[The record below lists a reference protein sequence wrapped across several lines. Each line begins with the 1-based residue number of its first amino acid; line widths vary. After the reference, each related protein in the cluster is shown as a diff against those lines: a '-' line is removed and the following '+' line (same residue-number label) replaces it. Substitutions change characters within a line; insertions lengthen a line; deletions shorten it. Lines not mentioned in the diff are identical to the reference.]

1 MNDSSDEKSPVPD
14 SGKSYSEE
22 LRLLLAGDV
31 LDNLEPDERLRLE
44 EISRSADDVDS
55 FRESLRH
62 VAAAVSAVSTV
73 SELDIEDLAAGD
85 SATGDMTSTPA
96 GNQMGLSPELIERI
110 RRDASRYLPA
120 ASVAVEDKS
129 APEAILDGRVEPQW
143 FGTSLI
149 GSPRLGSPWIGWC
162 VAASLALVCGWLWIS
177 KPKGD
182 GNSSIARITSSADA
196 AAWIDSHPSAIQLA
210 WDVKDPSLVSG
221 DTGKDAGSIAWDTV
235 SQTGFMRLNRLPVN
249 DPSVQQYQLW
259 IIDPERDDA
268 PIDGGV
274 FDIAHSGESF
284 IPIDARLKVL
294 SPAGFAVTIE
304 KPGGVVVSDQSRLP
318 LLALLTR

>member
-1 MNDSSDEKSPVPD
+1 MDNSADDKSLEPG
-14 SGKSYSEE
+14 SGKPYSEE

-31 LDNLEPDERLRLE
+31 LDDLDPDERLRLV
-44 EISRSADDVDS
+44 EIVHSADDIDS

-62 VAAAVSAVSTV
+62 VAAAVGIVA
-73 SELDIEDLAAGD
+73 ELGIEDLAPV
-85 SATGDMTSTPA
+85 DMTSAQA

-110 RRDASRYLPA
+110 RRDAAHYLPDDQGM
-120 ASVAVEDKS
+120 VEDKPVPS
-129 APEAILDGRVEPQW
+129 ARLNNDAK
-143 FGTSLI
+143 
-149 GSPRLGSPWIGWC
+149 SPWIASPWIGWC
-162 VAASLALVCGWLWIS
+162 IAASLAFVCGWMWIS
-177 KPKGD
+177 KPKDD
-182 GNSSIARITSSADA
+182 GKSSIASVTSPAGA
-196 AAWIDSHPSAIQLA
+196 AAWIASHPTAILLV
-210 WDVKDPSLVSG
+210 WDVKNLSLVNS
-221 DTGKDAGSIAWDTV
+221 DTGEDTGSIAWDTV

-274 FDIAHSGESF
+274 FDIADAGETF

-318 LLALLTR
+318 LLALLSQ